1 MWLLG
6 SSEKL
11 KYLLKNP
18 HLRRMVTYLDSSAK
32 PWDDV
37 EKAMHEP
44 IFKEFADACLE
55 VVDRPVEA
63 S

>member
-1 MWLLG
+1 
-6 SSEKL
+6 
-11 KYLLKNP
+11 
-18 HLRRMVTYLDSSAK
+18 MVKYLDSSAK